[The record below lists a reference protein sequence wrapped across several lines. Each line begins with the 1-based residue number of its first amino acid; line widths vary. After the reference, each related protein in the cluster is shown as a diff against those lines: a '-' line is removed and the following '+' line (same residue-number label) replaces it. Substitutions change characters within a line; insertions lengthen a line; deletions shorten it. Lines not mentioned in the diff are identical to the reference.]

1 MRDRGLL
8 STDPI
13 LVKEVRGID
22 VVILEL
28 AGVIG
33 HVALAVAEHPPQL
46 PLVEHQRGMENPV
59 CDLTGRAPQLKRGL
73 PGITDVMLSKCLN
86 ELEQNNLIVRY
97 QYDCIPPKVEYFL
110 SERGKPLIPVLY
122 SIHEWG
128 QTQMDLD
135 TGEAGRQS

>member
-1 MRDRGLL
+1 MDHYETMREKIQSGGGACPVRYALAMIGQKWKI
-8 STDPI
+8 PI
-13 LVKEVRGID
+13 LWH
-22 VVILEL
+22 L
-28 AGVIG
+28 ADEDRV
-33 HVALAVAEHPPQL
+33 LRYSE
-46 PLVEHQRGMENPV
+46 
-59 CDLTGRAPQLKRGL
+59 LKRGL

-135 TGEAGRQS
+135 IGEAGRQS